1 MYLIGYVV
9 CTVIAAVLYYFLLP
23 AFTFAS
29 FGFCAYVFFVLM
41 MFALYSLMLKD
52 DIGAIPLKIFGGLT
66 CAAFAII
73 IIGSIISL
81 PIFRANSY
89 ASLIADNIESK
100 EIEEYTPTIDNVP
113 LMDKATAVLLANRT
127 MGSLVNEVSQYDLGT
142 SIQINYQDK
151 PIRVIPLQ
159 YAGFFKWINN
169 KNEGIPS
176 YITVDMTSQKTEIH
190 RLENGMNY
198 SPSGYFGDDL
208 MRYLRFKYPTS
219 MFGEPIFEI
228 DDEGNPY
235 WVVPQLQHRVGLFGG
250 KDVKGIVVVDAI
262 KGDITQYSVDDVPES
277 IDNVYPTDILITL
290 YNNYG
295 KYQDGFLNSIFG
307 QKGVIQTTEG
317 YNYIPQDDDIWVYTG
332 VTSVVSDESNVGFIY
347 MNKRTKEFQYY
358 EVPGAEEYSA
368 MASAQGMVQNLG
380 YASTFPLLLQIENQP
395 TYCVALKDA
404 GGLVKMYG
412 LVNMTQYQ
420 IVVTGTTI
428 DECLAKYRVALKN
441 NGQVI
446 TEPETTEMT
455 GIIEDIRTA
464 NKEGTTYLYI
474 KMVDNPFYYVF
485 SVLDDESIILAN
497 IGDEISFNVP
507 VESESEIIE
516 ATLN

>member
-9 CTVIAAVLYYFLLP
+9 CTVVAAILYYFLLP
-23 AFTFAS
+23 AITFAS
-29 FGFCAYVFFVLM
+29 LGFWAYIFFVLM
-41 MFALYSLMLKD
+41 IYALYSILVK
-52 DIGAIPLKIFGGLT
+52 GSAGKTPAIFFGSLAG
-66 CAAFAII
+66 AAFAII
-73 IIGSIISL
+73 IIGGIISL

-89 ASLIADNIESK
+89 ASLISNRIESK

-169 KNEGIPS
+169 RNEGIPS

-198 SPSGYFGDDL
+198 SPSGYFEDDL

-219 MFGEPIFEI
+219 MFGEPVFEI

-235 WVVPQLQHRVGLFGG
+235 WVVPQLEHRVGLFGG
-250 KDVKGIVVVDAI
+250 KDVKGIVTVDAI
-262 KGDITQYSVDDVPES
+262 NGDVIQYSIDDVPES
-277 IDNVYPTDILITL
+277 IDNVYPTDILINL

-347 MNKRTKEFQYY
+347 MNKRTKEIQYY

-441 NGQVI
+441 NGQTV

-507 VESESEIIE
+507 VESNTEIIR